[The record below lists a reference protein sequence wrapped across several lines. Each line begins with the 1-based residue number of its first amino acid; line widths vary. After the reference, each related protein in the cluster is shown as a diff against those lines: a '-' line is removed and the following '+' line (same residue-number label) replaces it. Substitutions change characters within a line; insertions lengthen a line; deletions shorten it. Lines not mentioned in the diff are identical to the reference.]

1 MEARLRPAGGLGV
14 TGREITP
21 THPALVLL
29 RAGDPHAALALLRER
44 GDHPAALAMLQAGY
58 SDYAKMLL
66 AQVPANAPEGE
77 A

>member
-1 MEARLRPAGGLGV
+1 MEARLLPAGGQRV
-14 TGREITP
+14 TGRDITP
-21 THPALVLL
+21 LHPALVQL
-29 RAGDPHAALALLRER
+29 RAGNPHGALEVLRER

-58 SDYAKMLL
+58 VDYARLLL